1 MKAWMK
7 ALLSIALS
15 LMCLFTCVGYAA
27 ISDELDI
34 LGEVN
39 IVPPE
44 AIFILEIGNVV
55 TNNATVNISPYNPD
69 HPSTKFISNI
79 TFGGRNASVTF
90 DVLVKNGTKFD
101 QYFDQVEDFEELEG
115 IEGSFSFANIQATA
129 TPGQGTLVPA
139 GGTQKFTVTIKF
151 TGSNSISNKTR
162 YMLHEL
168 NFVIDSKDLTE
179 AVSKGVTD
187 RFKDILNN
195 HLESDVTYQYG
206 NSNPITVSK
215 ENTYDAVVDNMEID
229 RNSGNYIGNLNG
241 ADADDKALLTALF
254 DGALTFKVGNE
265 EVPITVM
272 IKNKNVYDDSANE
285 MVLYITADDLQTTE
299 EVPVYLAVYSYNEE
313 TYEWEQVGDIL
324 EGEATVNSY
333 SGLPFGWGGRGSF
346 NTESWVSTK
355 AYYNVAMGSKID
367 AVMNG
372 YEKLNP

>member
-27 ISDELDI
+27 ISDEIDI
-34 LGEVN
+34 MGEVN

-44 AIFILEIGNVV
+44 AMFILRIENVI

-90 DVLVKNGTKFD
+90 DVWVKNGTKFD

-115 IEGSFSFANIQATA
+115 IEGSFSFANVQATA

-151 TGSNSISNKTR
+151 NGSNSISNKTR

-168 NFVIDSKDLTE
+168 NFVINSKDLTE

-206 NSNPITVSK
+206 NSKPITVSK

-229 RNSGNYIGNLNG
+229 RSSGNYIGNLNG

-272 IKNKNVYDDSANE
+272 IKHKNVYDDSANE

-299 EVPVYLAVYSYNEE
+299 EVPVYLAVYSYNDE

-324 EGEATVNSY
+324 EGQATVNSY